1 MLLEILS
8 GLRAADNSRSG
19 GQYSLADFAKPFL
32 VDRSKLNNFM
42 DPKLEWKYPSKA
54 ARCAADLSLRCI
66 SSNPKDR
73 PSMKEVVE
81 ILEQVADIKRI
92 PKESKPKLPSQN
104 QHRGLGPVH
113 PRSPLTP
120 GHRRGN
126 GT

>member
-8 GLRAADNSRSG
+8 GLRAVDNSRPS

-32 VDRSKLNNFM
+32 VDRSKLNNLM
-42 DPKLEWKYPSKA
+42 DPKLERKYPSKA
-54 ARCAADLSLRCI
+54 VRRAANLSLRCI

-81 ILEQVADIKRI
+81 ILEQVADIKRT

-104 QHRGLGPVH
+104 RNRDLPVH
-113 PRSPLTP
+113 PRSRLTP
-120 GHRRGN
+120 ERRP
-126 GT
+126 